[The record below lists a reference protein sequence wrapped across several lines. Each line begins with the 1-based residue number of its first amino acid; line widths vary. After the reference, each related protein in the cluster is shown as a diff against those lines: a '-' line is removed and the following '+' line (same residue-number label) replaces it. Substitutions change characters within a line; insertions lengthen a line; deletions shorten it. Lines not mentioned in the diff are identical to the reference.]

1 MLLAEIVKSIFLEAF
16 PPPKTD
22 LYHVT
27 STSCITDSRLIHPE
41 HKALIFNRILSEELM
56 KFGNEMVSNYGGKLI
71 LVKLLYKNVNK
82 YLWREGESKD
92 GDFLYTF
99 SDIDRND
106 IEIIKL

>member
-1 MLLAEIVKSIFLEAF
+1 MLLKEIVNEAF
-16 PPPKTD
+16 PPPKTE

-27 STSCITDSRLIHPE
+27 STTCIMGGKLTHPE

-56 KFGNEMVSNYGGKLI
+56 TFGNEMVANHGGKLI
-71 LVKLLYKNVNK
+71 LVKLPYKNVNK